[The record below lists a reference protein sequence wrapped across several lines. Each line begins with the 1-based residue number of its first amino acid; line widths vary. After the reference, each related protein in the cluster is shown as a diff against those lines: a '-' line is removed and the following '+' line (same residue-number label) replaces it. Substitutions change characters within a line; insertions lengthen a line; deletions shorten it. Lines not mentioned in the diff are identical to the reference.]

1 MDKIFS
7 KFRNKNIDEQN
18 DVILIVGLGNPGRD
32 YKNNRHNIGFMVV
45 SEIAKKLGVEFSRMQ
60 NKSLVTKANYEG
72 KRIILA
78 KPQTFMNLSGQ
89 AVSSLCRF
97 YKIPNANL
105 IILFDDVDIP
115 FETLRLRAEGG
126 SSGQKGMKSIIQS
139 LGTQHIPRLRIGI
152 DRPPGKMRTP
162 DYVLQDFSKSQ
173 SEFLPWVMSR
183 AADAALLFVA
193 EGINSAMSKFNQIE
207 K

>member
-1 MDKIFS
+1 MA
-7 KFRNKNIDEQN
+7 
-18 DVILIVGLGNPGRD
+18 
-32 YKNNRHNIGFMVV
+32 V
-45 SEIAKKLGVEFSRMQ
+45 SEIAKKLDVEFSRVQ
-60 NKSLVTKANYEG
+60 NKSLVTKANHAG

-78 KPQTFMNLSGQ
+78 KPQTFMNLSGH
-89 AVSSLCRF
+89 AVSSLRRF
-97 YKIPNANL
+97 YKIPTANL
-105 IILFDDVDIP
+105 LILFDDVDLP

-139 LGTQHIPRLRIGI
+139 LGTQDFPRLRIGI

-162 DYVLQDFSKSQ
+162 DYVLQNFSKSQ
-173 SEFLPWVMSR
+173 SENLPWVINR
-183 AADAALLFVA
+183 AAEASLLFVA